1 MSAASFHALESRVA
15 REYRGKG
22 YSAAR
27 AARIGQAV
35 AGQTAHR
42 RWKKHGLPAEVR
54 RQRQCVRRGAAAAK
68 YESPT
73 QWKREFAAITKRC
86 AKKSRR
92 RG

>member
-27 AARIGQAV
+27 AAKIGQAV

-42 RWKKHGLPAEVR
+42 KWAKHGLPAEVK
-54 RQRQCVRRGAAAAK
+54 RQRACVRAGAKAAR
-68 YESPT
+68 YESPA
-73 QWKREFAAITKRC
+73 QWRREFAAITKRC